1 MTHTTEELIVQYLDG
16 ELVRKELETMLFE
29 RLAESPEA
37 RGILREYLTM
47 RGAIHVS
54 LDDARFQ
61 LSSDLDARTRL
72 RIEQM
77 LETIA
82 IDEPAVAHASYAA
95 DALPVATQPV
105 TRRLN
110 RWSLRPSIAALA
122 LLLAVGATWFLT
134 RETTPR
140 IAATV
145 PASSATDRSST
156 QNSQVVIATLPAQD
170 KEQAANTGDRIV
182 PVVSKRVAATR
193 ASDMAQNAQAPATQ
207 PAAVQQQPSTPQEDP
222 GDVMLSRRTAK
233 FLNAASTEKREVV
246 VSSRDRL

>member
-47 RGAIHVS
+47 RGAIRVTM
-54 LDDARFQ
+54 DDERFQ

-72 RIEQM
+72 RIEHV
-77 LETIA
+77 LEKVA
-82 IDEPAVAHASYAA
+82 MEEPVLGNYAA
-95 DALPVATQPV
+95 DAPAVSTNAV
-105 TRRLN
+105 TRRMQ

-134 RETTPR
+134 RETTTPR
-140 IAATV
+140 MAVNTPVQTQAA
-145 PASSATDRSST
+145 PERPST
-156 QNSQVVIATLPAQD
+156 ENSQVTIPGTAVAV
-170 KEQAANTGDRIV
+170 KEQALNSTPRT
-182 PVVSKRVAATR
+182 TR
-193 ASDMAQNAQAPATQ
+193 AALKPVASAPSQEMAQNTQAPATQ
-207 PAAVQQQPSTPQEDP
+207 PVQSVQPAQPQEDP
-222 GDVMLSRRTAK
+222 ADVMLSHRTAK

-246 VSSRDRL
+246 VTSRDRL